1 MFISNSESQA
11 TELSNVQDGAL
22 QVEKSSEEL
31 KLFTLIRY
39 LLEQIKTY
47 IYMYLYLYRYKETNA
62 YMRDLDRYR
71 YTHVASKAI
80 W

>member
-47 IYMYLYLYRYKETNA
+47 IY
-62 YMRDLDRYR
+62 
-71 YTHVASKAI
+71 VSI
-80 W
+80 FI